1 MIKPSTFNDRKK
13 NTKED
18 IIIII
23 IMKII
28 IIIIIIYLFL
38 FIYIYHINKY

>member
-1 MIKPSTFNDRKK
+1 MIKPYKFNDRKK

-23 IMKII
+23 IIN
-28 IIIIIIYLFL
+28 LFL
-38 FIYIYHINKY
+38 FIYICHIK

>member
-1 MIKPSTFNDRKK
+1 MIKPSKFNDRKK

-23 IMKII
+23 I
-28 IIIIIIYLFL
+28 IIIIIYLHL
-38 FIYIYHINKY
+38 PHKINITDRK